1 MLHRFLNRPVLP
13 QENRKSKRR
22 RRRRRRRA
30 LQNKSSEAKG

>member
-22 RRRRRRRA
+22 RRRRRRA